1 MNDKTVY
8 IRFSN
13 YFLDKTPKALAVTK
27 RIDHL
32 NLIKIIIS
40 SL

>member
-8 IRFSN
+8 IGFSN
-13 YFLDKTPKALAVTK
+13 YFLDKTPETLAMTK

-32 NLIKIIIS
+32 NLIKVIIS